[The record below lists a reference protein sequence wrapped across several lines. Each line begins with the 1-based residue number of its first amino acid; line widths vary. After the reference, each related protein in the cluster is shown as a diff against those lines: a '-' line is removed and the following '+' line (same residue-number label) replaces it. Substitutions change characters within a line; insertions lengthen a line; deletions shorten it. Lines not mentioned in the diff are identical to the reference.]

1 MERQAWTM
9 EVPVQSRVDS
19 FRFFLGIYSPLAI
32 FTSYQSHSQ
41 QGMLIS
47 VSTSWACLAHTQ
59 APSSSSLTYA
69 PLFHPTF
76 LICQHSQQ
84 LKRSRIREQ
93 VCSSYNALPV
103 SSQRKV
109 VVPYSLLL
117 HPHCPLLDSPS
128 TSHTCLLCYPL
139 PHSLICWVPSGSTCR
154 GTIKPYIPKKVCV
167 KNYLLLQQSLLFVIP
182 PTPSHSLLFPLA
194 PSPARHCASLSL
206 WSLISAMSL
215 ATSHFLLFLLSQD
228 NPPHTSLSP
237 AQPLAFS
244 FLKVYSLTILFIL
257 IT

>member
-1 MERQAWTM
+1 MHFPYLVKGR
-9 EVPVQSRVDS
+9 
-19 FRFFLGIYSPLAI
+19 LL
-32 FTSYQSHSQ
+32 
-41 QGMLIS
+41 
-47 VSTSWACLAHTQ
+47 
-59 APSSSSLTYA
+59 SLT
-69 PLFHPTF
+69 
-76 LICQHSQQ
+76 
-84 LKRSRIREQ
+84 
-93 VCSSYNALPV
+93 
-103 SSQRKV
+103 
-109 VVPYSLLL
+109 
-117 HPHCPLLDSPS
+117 HCPLLETDSPS

-228 NPPHTSLSP
+228 NPPHTSTSP

-244 FLKVYSLTILFIL
+244 LFHYEGVFSHNITHFIHLILKYLLSPYSFMYHLSCSHQGPLK
-257 IT
+257 

>member
-19 FRFFLGIYSPLAI
+19 FRSFWTYIHPWRFSL
-32 FTSYQSHSQ
+32 QSHSQ
-41 QGMLIS
+41 QAMLIS

-194 PSPARHCASLSL
+194 PSPARHC
-206 WSLISAMSL
+206 IVPP
-215 ATSHFLLFLLSQD
+215 SHFDHWYLRC
-228 NPPHTSLSP
+228 LSP
-237 AQPLAFS
+237 PRTFYYFSCHKIIPLT
-244 FLKVYSLTILFIL
+244 LLCPLL
-257 IT
+257 NL

>member
-1 MERQAWTM
+1 MHFPYLVKGR
-9 EVPVQSRVDS
+9 
-19 FRFFLGIYSPLAI
+19 LL
-32 FTSYQSHSQ
+32 
-41 QGMLIS
+41 
-47 VSTSWACLAHTQ
+47 
-59 APSSSSLTYA
+59 SLTHCSCILIV
-69 PLFHPTF
+69 PSWIVLQLLTLVCSVIPF
-76 LICQHSQQ
+76 LILWYVEYLVVQPVEAQ
-84 LKRSRIREQ
+84 
-93 VCSSYNALPV
+93 YNVLF
-103 SSQRKV
+103 Q
-109 VVPYSLLL
+109 
-117 HPHCPLLDSPS
+117 
-128 TSHTCLLCYPL
+128 
-139 PHSLICWVPSGSTCR
+139 
-154 GTIKPYIPKKVCV
+154 KKVCV